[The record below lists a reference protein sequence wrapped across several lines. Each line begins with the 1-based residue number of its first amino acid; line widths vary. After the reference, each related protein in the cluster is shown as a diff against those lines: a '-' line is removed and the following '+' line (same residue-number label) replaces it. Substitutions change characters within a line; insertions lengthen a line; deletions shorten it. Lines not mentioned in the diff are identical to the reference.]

1 MATVLTLAGVL
12 AGCGGDEAVG
22 DPTGAVALV
31 AGARSN
37 MPPPQLD
44 GPAAAVFDQALQD
57 QSLVT
62 MVVADGEPAVQFSG
76 QMLITGNN
84 GPAREESR
92 ERNRETLAAEI
103 EALRAE
109 DEEADL
115 LTALEE
121 AARSISA
128 VETPP
133 RTIVVVDSGL
143 STVAPLDFTQPG
155 LLEADPE
162 EVVDNLVALDAL
174 PDLGGVRVILQGIGD
189 TAEPQQRL
197 SIAQRNNLIAI
208 WKAIIAAANGGVEP
222 EVEDT
227 QLSRELLDEELPR
240 VTLVPVPEGPVCV
253 KGTIVLTGA
262 DVAFRP
268 DSAEFVDEAEART
281 VLAPIAGQLVGN
293 GVTATLTGTTADVGD
308 ITGQKDLS
316 RLRAEAVR
324 DLLVDLDVPA
334 GNLTPDGVGSEFP
347 GYVQDHDAE
356 GNLLPGPAAQNRKV
370 IITPS
375 IGTAGLACD

>member
-1 MATVLTLAGVL
+1 M
-12 AGCGGDEAVG
+12 G

-44 GPAAAVFDQALQD
+44 GDAADVFDQALQD

-62 MVVADGEPAVQFSG
+62 MVVADGEPSVQFSE

-92 ERNRETLAAEI
+92 ERNEAALAAEI

-109 DEEADL
+109 DEETDL
-115 LTALEE
+115 LTALDE

-155 LLEADPE
+155 LLDADPQE
-162 EVVDNLVALDAL
+162 IVDNLVALDAL

-189 TAEPQQRL
+189 TAEPQEPL
-197 SIAQRNNLIAI
+197 SIAQRKNLVAI
-208 WKAIIAAANGGVEP
+208 WRAISTAANGGVEP

-240 VTLVPVPEGPVCV
+240 VTPVPVPEGPVCT

-268 DSAEFVDEAEART
+268 DSAEFVDEEAAEA
-281 VLAPIAGQLVGN
+281 VLRPIAEQLRESGA
-293 GVTATLTGTTADVGD
+293 TATLTGTTANVQG
-308 ITGQKDLS
+308 IEGQR
-316 RLRAEAVR
+316 RLGLDRAEAVR
-324 DLLVDLDVPA
+324 QVLVDLGVPA
-334 GNLTPDGVGSEFP
+334 GGLTADGVGSEFP